1 MAKNYNIITETNNP
15 LIAAIETSGRL
26 GSAAIAQGGQ
36 LLEKAYFSAPVKHSA
51 EVFPTLEKML
61 EKQKKT
67 PNQIEQVYISIGPG
81 SFTGLRI
88 AATIAK
94 IMSLANQTKTV
105 TIDTLDL
112 IAYNI
117 HAYIAKNHRI
127 PERIAPIL
135 DAKRNRF
142 YVAVF
147 KYEDGKYKKILP
159 DCLMAADDFVQ
170 QFSNTENPIAIFGE
184 GLVYYEDKFNS
195 PGIEVLSKEYWNP
208 LPQNLH
214 LLGWEKA
221 AKGLFDLPLDI
232 VPAYMQHPD
241 AKIKKT

>member
-1 MAKNYNIITETNNP
+1 MTKNRNIITETNDP
-15 LIAAIETSGRL
+15 LIAAIDTSGRL
-26 GSAAIAQGGQ
+26 GSVAIAQGDC
-36 LLEKAYFSAPVKHSA
+36 LLEKAHFSAPVKHNA
-51 EVFPTLEKML
+51 EVFVTLEKML
-61 EKQKKT
+61 EKQKKS
-67 PNQIEQVYISIGPG
+67 PDQIEQVYISIGPG

-94 IMSLANQTKTV
+94 IMSLANQTKIV

-117 HAYIAKNHRI
+117 HEYIAQYHRI
-127 PERIAPIL
+127 PQTIAPVL
-135 DAKRNRF
+135 DAKRNKF

-147 KYEDGKYKKILP
+147 KYENGKYEKILP

-170 QFSNTENPIAIFGE
+170 QFSNTKNPTAIFGE
-184 GLVYYEDKFNS
+184 GLVYYKNKFSS
-195 PGIEVLSKEYWNP
+195 PGIDILNEEYWNP
-208 LPQNLH
+208 MPQNLH

-221 AKGLFDLPLDI
+221 CKGLFDEAINI